1 MIPWGTIIGNAIGLG
16 SSIYGGVQAAR
27 AAKKAKANV
36 EQQKADNE
44 SWYNRRYNEDATQR
58 ADAQRVLTQ
67 TQNMLRRQN
76 RAAAGAAA
84 VAGGNSEAVAQQK
97 ALANEALA
105 DATSRIAAAGEA
117 RKDAIEEQYKATERG
132 LNNQLNNLELQ
143 RAQAIAGAA
152 QGAGTAAMK
161 AGVGVDDLLN
171 ERREYVPPQ
180 RRITAPENYPVGN

>member
-1 MIPWGTIIGNAIGLG
+1 MIPWGTIIGSAISLG
-16 SSIYGGVQAAR
+16 SSIYGSVQAAR

-67 TQNMLRRQN
+67 TQNLLRRQN

-117 RKDAIEEQYKATERG
+117 RKDAIEEQYKATEQG

-143 RAQAIAGAA
+143 RAQAISGAA

-161 AGVGVDDLLN
+161 AGVGVDDLLYGG
-171 ERREYVPPQ
+171 EPVPNKKPLLI
-180 RRITAPENYPVGN
+180 R